1 MAYTS
6 EVAIHI
12 VGNREQYFPLLEN
25 YFFAIDNVDASIFSG
40 LDLIDTLCINK
51 SEYLVYAYRLI
62 RNFSVYP
69 MSKQYIEMSFI
80 NHYIKWEYLSHQ
92 WSILENLLSSMN
104 FFWSFLRVG
113 QEKGDVEKANN
124 AKKVNKNLFPLVK
137 DKYFFD
143 GKSIQDDIYN
153 NEEFRKAEE
162 MLYDGIPIS
171 EVYESVFLNLN
182 EILHAKQAIE
192 AIWMMRK
199 DIEFY
204 KIYHMTGIEKEK
216 IIEINNR
223 FKEKDKG

>member
-1 MAYTS
+1 
-6 EVAIHI
+6 
-12 VGNREQYFPLLEN
+12 
-25 YFFAIDNVDASIFSG
+25 
-40 LDLIDTLCINK
+40 
-51 SEYLVYAYRLI
+51 
-62 RNFSVYP
+62 

-80 NHYIKWEYLSHQ
+80 NHYVKWEYLSHQ

-113 QEKGDVEKANN
+113 QKKGDVEEANN
-124 AKKVNKNLFPLVK
+124 AKKVNENLFSLVK
-137 DKYFFD
+137 NKYFFD
-143 GKSIQDDIYN
+143 GKSIQDDIYS

-171 EVYESVFLNLN
+171 DVYESVFLNIN

-204 KIYHMTGIEKEK
+204 KIYHITGIEKENV
-216 IIEINNR
+216 IEINNR
-223 FKEKDKG
+223 LKGRGKE